1 LKNVNRYFWK
11 PKWMKNNHEESTDK
25 EKPQIP
31 SETVDYTDKEE
42 EPVMDNRPVPL
53 KEITEIF
60 KGPTSNSI
68 ISPTNVEDLE
78 SLAIKV
84 DVEVL

>member
-1 LKNVNRYFWK
+1 
-11 PKWMKNNHEESTDK
+11 MKDDYKKSMDK

-31 SETVDYTDKEE
+31 SETVDHTDKEE

-60 KGPTSNSI
+60 EGPTSNSI
-68 ISPTNVEDLE
+68 ISPMNVEDPE
-78 SLAIKV
+78 SLVIGV
-84 DVEVL
+84 EVEVL